1 MIYTNFNLFLKY
13 ENILP
18 YSKCREISDTLKNLV
33 YAPFS
38 ACLHVTFFFKIANE
52 FDHFD
57 FAFIFSCR
65 MTEKKTLI
73 KRPYFLFDWL
83 ICMFG
88 ISVTLR
94 ELTSNVNGRNFIR
107 LECNRTNSI
116 WFRHNNR
123 YRRSRLN
130 NWLNKWLRV
139 IEASTALE
147 KCCLIYRLLRVNCNW
162 LFLPFTAVTVMKKKN
177 KIKLSP

>member
-1 MIYTNFNLFLKY
+1 MKCIIYINLKLFLKY

-38 ACLHVTFFFKIANE
+38 ACLHVTFFLKIANKLL
-52 FDHFD
+52 DHFD

-65 MTEKKTLI
+65 MTEKLI
-73 KRPYFLFDWL
+73 KRPYFLFDWQK
-83 ICMFG
+83 CMFG
-88 ISVTLR
+88 ISVTVR
-94 ELTSNVNGRNFIR
+94 ELTSNGNGRNFIR

-116 WFRHNNR
+116 WLWHNNR

-130 NWLNKWLRV
+130 NWFNKMVTRQWSV
-139 IEASTALE
+139 NSP
-147 KCCLIYRLLRVNCNW
+147 CCLNYR
-162 LFLPFTAVTVMKKKN
+162 
-177 KIKLSP
+177 